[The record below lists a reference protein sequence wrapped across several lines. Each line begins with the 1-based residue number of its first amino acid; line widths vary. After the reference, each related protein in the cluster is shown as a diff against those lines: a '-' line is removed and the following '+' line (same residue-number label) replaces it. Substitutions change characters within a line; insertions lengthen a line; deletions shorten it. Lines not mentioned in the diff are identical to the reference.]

1 VDDLTPTSCQERFD
15 MTTLIVSGARPR
27 LSKGGITTSVL
38 LHSAII
44 GAAVLGTAQMVRP
57 TGEKVEEHVLV
68 YEAPKPAP
76 PPAPPKVDQPK
87 QVHVAPKAAA
97 PKAPAVVR
105 YQKPQPKAPVL
116 TAPTKV
122 AVSLPPID
130 LKAAPTIDNV
140 VAVKVADPGP
150 ITRSSSD
157 GDVESKGGS
166 SRGVAGGASHDD
178 GSAYSDNQVEREVQ
192 RLPGSPA
199 PRYPESLRS
208 AGVSGEVLLRFIV
221 GTNGRVEPGS
231 IEVVSTPHQ
240 AFVDAVRT
248 ALLATRFRP
257 AEVGGHAVRQ
267 LVEQSFSFKLDR

>member
-1 VDDLTPTSCQERFD
+1 

-27 LSKGGITTSVL
+27 ISKGGITTSVL

-44 GAAVLGTAQMVRP
+44 AAAALGTAQMVRP

-76 PPAPPKVDQPK
+76 TPAPKVDEPK
-87 QVHVAPKAAA
+87 KVHVAPPKAAPA

-116 TAPTKV
+116 TAPTKI
-122 AVSLPPID
+122 AVTIPPVD
-130 LKAAPTIDNV
+130 MKAAPTISDV

-150 ITRSSSD
+150 IGPTVKSSSD
-157 GDVESKGGS
+157 GDVDAKAGSSKGLGS
-166 SRGVAGGASHDD
+166 GVSRDD
-178 GSAYSDNQVEREVQ
+178 GSAYSEAQVEREVQ

-208 AGVSGEVLLRFIV
+208 AGISGDVLMRFIV
-221 GTNGRVEPGS
+221 GTNGRVESNS
-231 IEVVSTPHQ
+231 IEIVSSPNP
-240 AFVDAVRT
+240 AFAEAVRT
-248 ALLATRFRP
+248 SLLNSRFRP

-267 LVEQSFSFKLDR
+267 LVEQSFTFKLDR